1 MNDHILKAKLD
12 ELQARLR
19 AIQNH
24 RHAAIVTLGSAAG
37 IALLHAGDLTP
48 RSSLGWFALLVALPT
63 LFVLLSLWLHPWK
76 KWDHRSIARLV
87 ESRFPELNAVLLTA
101 TENLTAAD
109 AENRNVFTQRVLEQ
123 AVDQGARQDWVTVI
137 TQRQQRWVQGLNYVG
152 TLALFLML
160 TIATLWH
167 RDRIAARQSNQELAK
182 KDTPAA
188 AAAPTLSVTLTPGDV
203 EIERGS
209 RVIVEATFAQDVP
222 PEATLVVSEL
232 DGAVRERLPMRLT
245 VDGQVFGGLIAR
257 VDADAHYHVDF
268 EGGRSQQHRL
278 TTFVYPALVR
288 ADVKIT
294 PPAYT
299 GLPVKEIKNT
309 LKVNAMEGS
318 TLDFTF
324 QVSGPVKEAE
334 LFGEDKTILPLKP
347 SPTDPTQLIATMKA
361 EKTQRWRVHLVDA
374 ADRANKNPPWLS
386 VKVQAN
392 QLAKIEVVFPKRDI
406 QVSAIQEL
414 PVEAKVWD
422 DLGVT
427 QSGVSFSLAGQS
439 KEVVFKHGLTAPA
452 KKQDVRE
459 LLALEHE
466 SAQPRQL
473 VSYHFWAEDKGPQ
486 GEVRRAMSDMFFAD
500 VRHFE
505 DIFREAEAP
514 PPEPGEPKKETD
526 LDKLVKLEKEIVNAT
541 WKLIRDANA
550 GRTMDA
556 AAPDVS
562 VVQESQNLALEQTKE
577 LMEKAED
584 PEIRN
589 TLTEAWKSMK
599 DAQAPLTQAAE
610 EKKRASLNQAL
621 TFEQSALEWLHRAQ
635 SREHRVMRQNQPSES
650 ASASE
655 QSKQNQIM
663 NLELK
668 QEEQRYEEEKKAT
681 PEQTAEQQENL
692 QVLNRLNELA
702 RRQEA
707 LAEKM
712 KELQKQLEKAQSE
725 EEKQELANQLKRLQ
739 DEQEQ
744 LLRDVDDLQERM
756 DTSENTA
763 NLAEAKDQL
772 EQTREQVMDAAEK
785 LKQQQLA
792 EAANAA
798 TRAQRELE
806 VMQEDF
812 KQKTAKRF
820 TDEMTQVRQQA
831 RSVAEAQKQISEA
844 LENQKTP
851 KASSDTSAALEKVLD
866 GSQIARKIEDQASE
880 VKDLLENMRRLS
892 EQAEGNNPLL
902 HRRLYEAV
910 RDAQTGGLEENLE
923 EARLQSRYGNRSEAQ
938 DAERQANTNVTQLQ
952 QNVEKAAESVLG
964 SETESLRL
972 ARSELDKLIEGIQQ
986 EEGKGEAGGQ
996 GSQEGQ
1002 GPQTAANT
1010 PSQKE
1015 DNGPSTNPTAPEG
1028 SADIRSA
1035 ATQPVRNES
1044 STASNNPKTSTA
1056 PNQPSEK
1063 GQPDQPNQK
1072 DGQATAQAPGEK
1084 SQKPGEG
1091 PDSAG
1096 GQKGE
1101 QPDGESGNAT
1111 PQMAQGQGGQ
1121 SGQNG
1126 QKPGEG
1132 PNGPQDSTAQ
1142 NAPGGQGGQ
1151 GLANAPEGS
1160 ADTPVRNAS
1169 STAPTNPNAPPNPNA
1184 QGSSKAPNNK
1194 GGQGLAN
1201 TPEGSAD
1208 TPVRNA
1214 NSNASNNT
1222 NAPNQPTGQG
1232 NPPNNKDSN
1241 GLANAANSTTS
1252 AGRNLSGNDR
1262 RSGQPQV
1269 SNADRSGGAFFF
1281 DETAEQTDRS
1291 PLTGSGYQEWTD
1303 RLRNVE
1309 ELLTQP
1315 QLRNEAAKVLDN
1327 ARALRIDHE
1336 RNNLAPQ
1343 SDHLGMRI
1351 TQPLVELRN
1360 RVAEELAKRD
1370 PANPTV
1376 PVDRDPVPPAF
1387 RDLVKRY
1394 YQELGH
1400 GN

>member
-19 AIQNH
+19 TIQNH
-24 RHAAIVTLGSAAG
+24 RHAAIVTLGTASG
-37 IALLHAGDLTP
+37 IALLHAGNLTP
-48 RSSLGWFALLVALPT
+48 RSSLGWLALFVTLPT
-63 LFVLLSLWLHPWK
+63 FFILLSLWLRPWK

-87 ESRFPELNAVLLTA
+87 ESRFPELNALLLTA
-101 TENLTAAD
+101 TENLNTLGE
-109 AENRNVFTQRVLEQ
+109 ENRNVFTQRVLEQ
-123 AVDQGARQDWVTVI
+123 AVDQGARQDWVSVL
-137 TQRQQRWVQGLNYVG
+137 TQRQQRWAQGLNYVG
-152 TLALFLML
+152 TFALFIMV
-160 TIATLWH
+160 TVATLWH
-167 RDRIAARQSNQELAK
+167 RDRIAERQSNQEIAK

-188 AAAPTLSVTLTPGDV
+188 AAAPTFAVTLTPGDV

-222 PEATLVVSEL
+222 PEASLVVSEL

-245 VDGQVFGGLIAR
+245 VDGQIFGGLIAR
-257 VDADAHYHVDF
+257 VDADAHYHVEF
-268 EGGRSQQHRL
+268 QGGRSQQHRL

-299 GLPVKEIKNT
+299 GLPVKEVKNT
-309 LKVNAMEGS
+309 LKVTAMEGS
-318 TLDFTF
+318 TLDFIF

-361 EKTQRWRVHLVDA
+361 EKTQRWRLHLVDA
-374 ADRANKNPPWLS
+374 QERANKNPPWLS
-386 VKVQAN
+386 VKVQSN

-439 KEVVFKHGLTAPA
+439 KEVVFKHGPTAPA

-514 PPEPGEPKKETD
+514 PPEPGEPKKETN

-550 GRTMDA
+550 GRTMEA
-556 AAPDVS
+556 ASPDVS

-599 DAQAPLTQAAE
+599 DAQSPLTQAAE

-635 SREHRVMRQNQPSES
+635 SREHSVMRQNQPSQS

-655 QSKQNQIM
+655 QSQQNQIM

-668 QEEQRYEEEKKAT
+668 QQEQRYEEEKKAS

-692 QVLNRLNELA
+692 QVLNRLKELA

-712 KELQKQLEKAQSE
+712 KELQKQLDKAQSE

-756 DTSENTA
+756 DTSENTS

-806 VMQEDF
+806 AMQEDF

-831 RSVAEAQKQISEA
+831 RSVAEAQKKISEA

-851 KASSDTSAALEKVLD
+851 KAGSDTSAALEKVLD
-866 GSQIARKIEDQASE
+866 GSQIARQIEDQASQ

-938 DAERQANTNVTQLQ
+938 DAERQANTTVTQLQ

-986 EEGKGEAGGQ
+986 EEGKGESEGQ
-996 GSQEGQ
+996 GSQQGQAGQ
-1002 GPQTAANT
+1002 GRQTAAN
-1010 PSQKE
+1010 
-1015 DNGPSTNPTAPEG
+1015 APEG

-1044 STASNNPKTSTA
+1044 SIASNNPKSPTT
-1056 PNQPSEK
+1056 PNQPSEN
-1063 GQPDQPNQK
+1063 GQGSQPNQK
-1072 DGQATAQAPGEK
+1072 DGQATAQAPSEK
-1084 SQKPGEG
+1084 TPKPGEG
-1091 PDSAG
+1091 PDSTG

-1101 QPDGESGNAT
+1101 QPSGDPGNPI

-1121 SGQNG
+1121 SGQ
-1126 QKPGEG
+1126 KPSEG
-1132 PNGPQDSTAQ
+1132 PNGSQDPTT
-1142 NAPGGQGGQ
+1142 PGGQGVQ
-1151 GLANAPEGS
+1151 GLANSPEGS

-1169 STAPTNPNAPPNPNA
+1169 SNAPANPNAPNQPNGPGN
-1184 QGSSKAPNNK
+1184 SPNNK
-1194 GGQGLAN
+1194 GGKTLAN
-1201 TPEGSAD
+1201 G
-1208 TPVRNA
+1208 
-1214 NSNASNNT
+1214 NAST
-1222 NAPNQPTGQG
+1222 P
-1232 NPPNNKDSN
+1232 
-1241 GLANAANSTTS
+1241 S

-1262 RSGQPQV
+1262 RSSYPQATG
-1269 SNADRSGGAFFF
+1269 ADRSGGAFFF

-1291 PLTGSGYQEWTD
+1291 PLTGSGYQEWAD

-1343 SDHLGMRI
+1343 SDHLGMCI

-1360 RVAEELAKRD
+1360 RVAEELARRD

>member
-1 MNDHILKAKLD
+1 MI
-12 ELQARLR
+12 
-19 AIQNH
+19 
-24 RHAAIVTLGSAAG
+24 
-37 IALLHAGDLTP
+37 
-48 RSSLGWFALLVALPT
+48 
-63 LFVLLSLWLHPWK
+63 
-76 KWDHRSIARLV
+76 
-87 ESRFPELNAVLLTA
+87 ESRFPELNALLLTA
-101 TENLTAAD
+101 TENLSTPPG
-109 AENRNVFTQRVLEQ
+109 ENCNVFTQRVLEQ
-123 AVDQGARQDWVTVI
+123 AVDQSAHQDWAAVL
-137 TQRQQRWVQGLNYVG
+137 TQRQQQWLQGLNYAG
-152 TLALFLML
+152 TIAFFLML
-160 TIATLWH
+160 TVATLWH
-167 RDRIAARQSNQELAK
+167 RDRIAARQPNQELAK

-188 AAAPTLSVTLTPGDV
+188 VAPILAVTLTPGDV

-257 VDADAHYHVDF
+257 VDKDAHYHVEF
-268 EGGRSQQHRL
+268 EGGRSQRHRL

-299 GLPVKEIKNT
+299 GLPVKEIKNI
-309 LKVNAMEGS
+309 LKVTAMEGS
-318 TLDFTF
+318 TLELTF
-324 QVSGPVKEAE
+324 QVSGPVKDAE

-347 SPTDPTQLIATMKA
+347 SPTDPTQLTATMKA

-374 ADRANKNPPWLS
+374 QERANKNPPWLS

-439 KEVVFKHGLTAPA
+439 KEVVFKHGPTAPA
-452 KKQDVRE
+452 KKQDVSE
-459 LLALEHE
+459 MLSLEHE

-486 GEVRRAMSDMFFAD
+486 GEVRRVMSDMFFAD

-505 DIFREAEAP
+505 DIFREVEAP
-514 PPEPGEPKKETD
+514 PPEPGESKKETD

-541 WKLIRDANA
+541 WKLIRDTNG

-556 AAPDVS
+556 ASPDVS

-584 PEIRN
+584 AEIRN

-599 DAQAPLTQAAE
+599 DAQSPLSQAAE

-635 SREHRVMRQNQPSES
+635 SREHRVMRQSQPSQS

-655 QSKQNQIM
+655 QSQQNQIM

-668 QEEQRYEEEKKAT
+668 QQEQRYEEEKKAT

-692 QVLNRLNELA
+692 QVLNRLKELA

-763 NLAEAKDQL
+763 NLAEAKDRL
-772 EQTREQVMDAAEK
+772 EQTREQVRDAAEK

-806 VMQEDF
+806 AMQEDF

-831 RSVAEAQKQISEA
+831 RSVAEAQKKISEA

-851 KASSDTSAALEKVLD
+851 TTGSDTSAALEKVLD
-866 GSQIARKIEDQASE
+866 GSQIARQIEDQAGQ

-910 RDAQTGGLEENLE
+910 RDAQTGDLEENLE

-938 DAERQANTNVTQLQ
+938 DAERQANTSVTQLQ

-986 EEGKGEAGGQ
+986 EEGKGEP

-1002 GPQTAANT
+1002 ASQEGQGRQTAAKAPN
-1010 PSQKE
+1010 QKDGE
-1015 DNGPSTNPTAPEG
+1015 APEK
-1028 SADIRSA
+1028 SA
-1035 ATQPVRNES
+1035 T
-1044 STASNNPKTSTA
+1044 STASANPPTPTA
-1056 PNQPSEK
+1056 PNQPGEK
-1063 GQPDQPNQK
+1063 GQEGQGQPNQK
-1072 DGQATAQAPGEK
+1072 T
-1084 SQKPGEG
+1084 GEG
-1091 PDSAG
+1091 QSSAG

-1101 QPDGESGNAT
+1101 QPSGEPGSSS
-1111 PQMAQGQGGQ
+1111 PQMAQGQ
-1121 SGQNG
+1121 SGQ
-1126 QKPGEG
+1126 QPGEG
-1132 PNGPQDSTAQ
+1132 PNGPQDPAAQ
-1142 NAPGGQGGQ
+1142 NPPGGQGGQ
-1151 GLANAPEGS
+1151 G
-1160 ADTPVRNAS
+1160 TQ
-1169 STAPTNPNAPPNPNA
+1169 TNP
-1184 QGSSKAPNNK
+1184 QGQPNNQGGK
-1194 GGQGLAN
+1194 GPASAN

-1208 TPVRNA
+1208 TLVRNA
-1214 NSNASNNT
+1214 SSNAPNNPNTPQNPTAQNQPGGRGTPTQASNNSSSQS
-1222 NAPNQPTGQG
+1222 P
-1232 NPPNNKDSN
+1232 
-1241 GLANAANSTTS
+1241 AA

-1262 RSGQPQV
+1262 RSGLPQPAG
-1269 SNADRSGGAFFF
+1269 ADRSGSAFFF
-1281 DETAEQTDRS
+1281 DETDEQTDRS

-1315 QLRNEAAKVLDN
+1315 QLRNEVAKVLDN

-1343 SDHLGMRI
+1343 ADHLGMRI

-1394 YQELGH
+1394 YQQLGH